1 MAKSARRPA
10 TQPPKTRKTFR
21 PVLLAG
27 GLGLLWFVQYQQGGP
42 AEEAGPAWSHAVV
55 LGSRLL
61 ADFVGA
67 WVVIALAQLVFALI
81 RLSFALLRS
90 DSDREAL

>member
-10 TQPPKTRKTFR
+10 SQPPKRKVFR

-42 AEEAGPAWSHAVV
+42 ADDPGPAWSHALV

-67 WVVIALAQLVFALI
+67 WVVIALLQLVFALI
-81 RLSFALLRS
+81 RVTFAQFRA
-90 DSDREAL
+90 DSDREAM